1 MLLVIIVVWLVYMDV
16 MILMRQIMMPQL
28 LVMMVLVLVVMVLQ
42 VQTAGLPQLQLG
54 DRIKIG
60 TFDNLSISNKE
71 YWVIQID
78 TSFDGAIKN
87 TLTLREAA

>member
-1 MLLVIIVVWLVYMDV
+1 
-16 MILMRQIMMPQL
+16 
-28 LVMMVLVLVVMVLQ
+28 MVLQ
-42 VQTAGLPQLQLG
+42 IQAAGLPQLQLG

-78 TSFDGAIKN
+78 TAFDGGIKQ

>member
-1 MLLVIIVVWLVYMDV
+1 
-16 MILMRQIMMPQL
+16 
-28 LVMMVLVLVVMVLQ
+28 MVLQ
-42 VQTAGLPQLQLG
+42 VRTAGLPQLQLG

-78 TSFDGAIKN
+78 TAFDGGISQ
-87 TLTLREAA
+87 TLTLREAT